1 MGKKKDKDG
10 DEEMVDDTTNTDTI
24 ERLFG
29 IELESTIKNSECEDE
44 PEEVKKESVL
54 KLSCHIDNNNNPINS
69 LSDGLDISLEG
80 EMEKFSQQL
89 QRNAVF
95 KKSSKV
101 NKLPSYLTV

>member
-1 MGKKKDKDG
+1 MGKKQDKDG
-10 DEEMVDDTTNTDTI
+10 DEEMIDDTISNLDTV

-44 PEEVKKESVL
+44 PAEVKKESVL

-69 LSDGLDISLEG
+69 LADGLDISLEG

-89 QRNAVF
+89 
-95 KKSSKV
+95 
-101 NKLPSYLTV
+101 